1 MGVFGQP
8 LTEVNDMYDVLR
20 LRNMRFYGRH
30 GVLPEEEALGQRF
43 EVDVE
48 LHLDL
53 RPAGQSDELHGSVDY
68 AAVYSLVS
76 GIVTQERFHLL
87 EALAER
93 LATRIHEEF
102 GPPEIAVRVRKP
114 HPPVPGDFDGVEVE
128 INRRFADPV

>member
-1 MGVFGQP
+1 MS
-8 LTEVNDMYDVLR
+8 DVLR

-48 LHLDL
+48 IHLDL
-53 RPAGQSDELHGSVDY
+53 RPAGQSDELQRSIDY
-68 AAVYSLVS
+68 AAVHGLVS
-76 GIVTQERFHLL
+76 YIVTEERFRLL

-93 LATRIHEEF
+93 IAARIRKEF
-102 GPPEIAVRVRKP
+102 GPPEIVVRVRKP

-128 INRRFADPV
+128 IHRRFADPV